1 MNRIA
6 HPPRQS
12 HAKPF
17 GFGVCACVRL
27 DQRGNAGERRID
39 TTG

>member
-6 HPPRQS
+6 HPPRQP

-17 GFGVCACVRL
+17 GFGACARV
-27 DQRGNAGERRID
+27 QRPWSIGHRGID

>member
-6 HPPRQS
+6 HPPRTT

-17 GFGVCACVRL
+17 GFGACGCAWTGP
-27 DQRGNAGERRID
+27 RGSAGVFRID
-39 TTG
+39 TIS

>member
-6 HPPRQS
+6 LPPRQP

-17 GFGVCACVRL
+17 GSSACARVLRPWSIGH
-27 DQRGNAGERRID
+27 RGID